1 MCPPGRFNGA
11 WWYYCPFWAFG
22 FSGNQ
27 TIDLFHTLF
36 DSAYPWEPSKMSWTL
51 VDVDGEARAGIYG
64 PQNENMNQLFRFR
77 RIIMYVPPPY

>member
-1 MCPPGRFNGA
+1 
-11 WWYYCPFWAFG
+11 
-22 FSGNQ
+22 
-27 TIDLFHTLF
+27 
-36 DSAYPWEPSKMSWTL
+36 MSWTL